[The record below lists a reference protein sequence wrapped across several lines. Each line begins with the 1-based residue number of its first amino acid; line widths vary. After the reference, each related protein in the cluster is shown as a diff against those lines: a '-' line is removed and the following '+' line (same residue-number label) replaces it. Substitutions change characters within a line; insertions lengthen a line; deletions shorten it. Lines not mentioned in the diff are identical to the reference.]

1 MEIFASLYRALPN
14 LTRAAVQGS
23 TTVCFYFQVIIMIIA
38 HFLNDKQT
46 WHTVCT
52 MQVFS
57 LFFPTIILLDIYLQT
72 CLNLY
77 MINIQNFAIVTLK
90 LLNSK

>member
-23 TTVCFYFQVIIMIIA
+23 TTVCYFYFQVIIMIIA

-46 WHTVCT
+46 
-52 MQVFS
+52 
-57 LFFPTIILLDIYLQT
+57 
-72 CLNLY
+72 
-77 MINIQNFAIVTLK
+77 
-90 LLNSK
+90 

>member
-57 LFFPTIILLDIYLQT
+57 LFFPTIIILDIYKHVLT
-72 CLNLY
+72 F
-77 MINIQNFAIVTLK
+77 IWSNIQNFAIVTLK

>member
-23 TTVCFYFQVIIMIIA
+23 STVCFYFQVIIMIIA

-46 WHTVCT
+46 
-52 MQVFS
+52 
-57 LFFPTIILLDIYLQT
+57 
-72 CLNLY
+72 
-77 MINIQNFAIVTLK
+77 
-90 LLNSK
+90 